1 MDADRVLSEVTAMK
15 ADIEHRV
22 DGINFEEKYSFLF
35 EKAPTIFNIVK
46 SNDHDY
52 LPMLMY
58 MINAAKQISSGDV
71 DKEEKEKEIGVVL
84 AKKYLNPILDKL
96 NEPEASASTASTLST

>member
-1 MDADRVLSEVTAMK
+1 MDPDRVLTEVTAMK
-15 ADIEHRV
+15 NDIENGV
-22 DGINFEEKYSFLF
+22 EGINFEEKYSFLF

-58 MINAAKQISSGDV
+58 MVNAAKQISSGDV
-71 DKEEKEKEIGVVL
+71 DKDEKEKEIGVVL
-84 AKKYLNPILDKL
+84 ANKYLNPILDKL
-96 NEPEASASTASTLST
+96 NEPEASTSAN

>member
-1 MDADRVLSEVTAMK
+1 MDSDRVLTEVIAMK
-15 ADIEHRV
+15 AEIENKV
-22 DGINFEEKYSFLF
+22 EGIDFETKYSFLF

-58 MINAAKQISSGDV
+58 MIKAAKQISDGDV
-71 DKEEKEKEIGVVL
+71 DKEETEKEIGLVL
-84 AKKYLNPILDKL
+84 ADKYLNPILDKL
-96 NEPEASASTASTLST
+96 NAKETDLIN